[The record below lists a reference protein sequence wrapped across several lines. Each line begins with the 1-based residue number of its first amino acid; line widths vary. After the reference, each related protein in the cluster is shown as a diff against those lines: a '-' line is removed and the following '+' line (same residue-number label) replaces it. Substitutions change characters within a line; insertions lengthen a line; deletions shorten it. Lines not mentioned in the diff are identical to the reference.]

1 LKNEEEERERA
12 NDYFVPKS
20 TYREIRFVSLSL
32 SIWLSARIR
41 NGAGFR
47 SVKDNSCD
55 FLTNL
60 MEKKK
65 IYIDGFIEDNG

>member
-1 LKNEEEERERA
+1 MKNEEEEEREQMITLCQKVR
-12 NDYFVPKS
+12 
-20 TYREIRFVSLSL
+20 REIRFVSLSL

-41 NGAGFR
+41 NGPGFR

-60 MEKKK
+60 MEKKY